1 MGNSQSASDVGG
13 NSSGSVGSGAP
24 ISKTDDNGNPSNN
37 INIIQGDLQS
47 ICNTFQVP
55 YNMGALNSKRFYTP
69 SGVETVIVCSPR
81 NPLSI
86 GQLRGG
92 NVPKLC
98 NLTYNLYSN
107 GEGWSKSV
115 AGDWGG
121 GVKAFSSIN
130 NVYARC
136 NGYNIIR
143 LNFTVSFSSG
153 NLGGSL
159 GDGVGNQNITVIT
172 ANGTRYS
179 GNVGDN
185 TIYMNSP
192 APITIEAYCYASN
205 NWPGSP
211 SGHAVSTVVI
221 TSVT

>member
-1 MGNSQSASDVGG
+1 MGGSQSASNVGRY
-13 NSSGSVGSGAP
+13 SSGSLGSGAP
-24 ISKTDDNGNPSNN
+24 TSKTDDAGNPSDN
-37 INIIQGDLQS
+37 INVLQNDLQS

-55 YNMGALNSKRFYTP
+55 YNMAALNTKRYYTP
-69 SGVETVIVCSPR
+69 SGAETVIVSSPR

-92 NVPKLC
+92 YFPKIC

-121 GVKAFSSIN
+121 GVKAYSSIT
-130 NVYARC
+130 NVSARC
-136 NGYNIIR
+136 RGYNIIR
-143 LNFTVSFSSG
+143 LNFTVSFWSS
-153 NLGGSL
+153 NLGGSA

-172 ANGTRYS
+172 ANGSRYR
-179 GNVGDN
+179 GNAGHNVIHMD
-185 TIYMNSP
+185 SP

-211 SGHAVSTVVI
+211 SGHAVSTVII
-221 TSVT
+221 TSV